1 MSTTQKGFFVGPT
14 VHRFFCFSVT
24 TRISRSNL
32 QEFDLVSNFNF
43 QISHKKKTFLFL
55 VDIFRFFQRLVFN
68 SSKLLKMP
76 AHKSKS
82 EKNDSEKQSLRD
94 PYDVLGVSRNSTDQ
108 EIKSAYRKLAL
119 KYVILQFL
127 SIFSNFFRISC

>member
-1 MSTTQKGFFVGPT
+1 
-14 VHRFFCFSVT
+14 
-24 TRISRSNL
+24 
-32 QEFDLVSNFNF
+32 
-43 QISHKKKTFLFL
+43 
-55 VDIFRFFQRLVFN
+55 
-68 SSKLLKMP
+68 MP